1 MIRVWERPI
10 GLGMTNLTLLR
21 REGLPVFNTD
31 HINLDALM
39 EEGNRIAEEQAAVA
53 RVRLAGE
60 YMNNTGT
67 NRGQA
72 MLGMTG

>member
-1 MIRVWERPI
+1 M
-10 GLGMTNLTLLR
+10 
-21 REGLPVFNTD
+21 FNTD
-31 HINLDALM
+31 HINLDVLM
-39 EEGNRIAEEQAAVA
+39 EEGNRIADEQAAVA

-72 MLGMTG
+72 MLGMKG